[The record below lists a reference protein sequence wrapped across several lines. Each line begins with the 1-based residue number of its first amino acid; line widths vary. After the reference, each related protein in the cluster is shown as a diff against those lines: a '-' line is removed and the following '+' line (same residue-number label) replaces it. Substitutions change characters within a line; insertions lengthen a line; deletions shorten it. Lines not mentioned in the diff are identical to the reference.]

1 MKEGLIKGEVVKSVA
16 GGHARTK
23 SICVPMFTFVE
34 EPAIAVAAASAASSL
49 KRQYSRVLET
59 AGNKKE

>member
-49 KRQYSRVLET
+49 KRQY
-59 AGNKKE
+59 